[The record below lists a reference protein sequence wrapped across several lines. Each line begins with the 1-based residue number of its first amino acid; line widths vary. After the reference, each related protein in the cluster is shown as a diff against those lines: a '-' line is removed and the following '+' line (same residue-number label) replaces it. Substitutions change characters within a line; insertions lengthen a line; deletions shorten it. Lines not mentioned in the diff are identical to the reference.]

1 MAYGL
6 SNKETA
12 RSTADAPNVRRIG
25 GIGLRTSSTPTW
37 VANGEWRQLE
47 RVPFGEREFSE
58 DFLQASLAA
67 CPQLLP
73 IEDFD
78 DEFGPLVSLGREV
91 DYIDNLFV
99 SPSGRLTIVETK
111 LWRNP
116 QSTREVIAQV
126 LEYATRV
133 SRWDYEQL
141 ESNWRAANGPSGA
154 GASSLYEV
162 VRSQYPAEVSS
173 ESEFH
178 DAVQRTLETGRF
190 LLLVVGDGIRAGL
203 ENLLESLHANPSLF
217 YVFGLIELQLFRDA
231 ASPDERL
238 IVPRVLAR
246 CVEDVRAVV
255 RVTGGGQATVSLDM
269 EEPSEGATAARPRR
283 RLSEED
289 FYDQIGNPA
298 AAVATRD
305 LLARVRELGATVEPR
320 SNSVSVRLKDPR
332 GSKQRLSLFVVTT
345 TAEIYTGWLADQ
357 LESIGSDPAIA
368 ADWLDRL
375 ERLFPGV
382 RRKPDFPDELAQNIP
397 VTAVAPVLDQFI
409 DNLGSVIEAIRASVE

>member
-1 MAYGL
+1 
-6 SNKETA
+6 
-12 RSTADAPNVRRIG
+12 
-25 GIGLRTSSTPTW
+25 
-37 VANGEWRQLE
+37 
-47 RVPFGEREFSE
+47 
-58 DFLQASLAA
+58 
-67 CPQLLP
+67 
-73 IEDFD
+73 
-78 DEFGPLVSLGREV
+78 
-91 DYIDNLFV
+91 
-99 SPSGRLTIVETK
+99 
-111 LWRNP
+111 
-116 QSTREVIAQV
+116 V

-133 SRWDYEQL
+133 SKWGYEQL
-141 ESNWRAANGPSGA
+141 ESNWRTANGPSGA
-154 GASSLYEV
+154 GAGSLYEV
-162 VRSQYPAEVSS
+162 VRSQYPAEVLS

-217 YVFGLIELQLFRDA
+217 YVFGLVELQLFRDA

-269 EEPSEGATAARPRR
+269 EEPSEGTTAARPRR
-283 RLSEED
+283 KLSEEE
-289 FYDQIGNPA
+289 FYDQISDPA
-298 AAVATRD
+298 AAAVVRD
-305 LLARVRELGATVEPR
+305 LLARVRELGATIEPR
-320 SNSVSVRLKDPR
+320 ANSVSVRLKDPR
-332 GSKQRLSLFVVTT
+332 GSKQRLSLFILTT

-382 RRKPDFPDELAQNIP
+382 RRKPDYPDEMVQNIP
-397 VTAVAPVLDQFI
+397 VTAIAPVLDQFI